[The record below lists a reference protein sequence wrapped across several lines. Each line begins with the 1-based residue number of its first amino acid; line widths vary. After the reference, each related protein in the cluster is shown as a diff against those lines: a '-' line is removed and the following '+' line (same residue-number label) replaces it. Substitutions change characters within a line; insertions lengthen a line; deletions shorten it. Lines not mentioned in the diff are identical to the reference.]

1 MFLIQSPQ
9 GVSPNDLREILQDVV
24 DPLVDD
30 VGGLRLGDGAVE
42 QYQELPQRSLVH
54 DIDLW

>member
-9 GVSPNDLREILQDVV
+9 GVSPNDLGEIFQDVV

-30 VGGLRLGDGAVE
+30 VGGLRLGDGSVE